1 MVEVYRSTDEDR
13 AQPTVSIIVA
23 CKEFDPYV
31 LQCINESK
39 KLDFRNFELI
49 ILPDSEP
56 EEKEAGVRIIPTGPI
71 PPSQKRNIGAGKSRG
86 EILAFLDGDA
96 YPARDWL
103 RNAVQHLRDN
113 SVPAVGGPSITPET
127 DKIMQKASGEILSS
141 YFGSGPMSLRN
152 SKKSAR
158 RCDDLPSVN
167 LVVRKES
174 FDRIGGFDSSFWPG
188 EDSKFCRDLA
198 KEEGTSLLYAPDVQV
213 FHHRRALFRPHLK
226 QIAGYGLH
234 RGYFSKRFPENSRKI
249 TYFIPAALVLAIA
262 TSVAL
267 LFTNGILSTF
277 AVAFLGF
284 YLAIL
289 LIGASMVGLRRK
301 NARLASVVFLGTIA
315 THICYGAFF
324 LKGLLSRNL
333 AR

>member
-113 SVPAVGGPSITPET
+113 SVPAVGG
-127 DKIMQKASGEILSS
+127 
-141 YFGSGPMSLRN
+141 LRF
-152 SKKSAR
+152 SH
-158 RCDDLPSVN
+158 P
-167 LVVRKES
+167 
-174 FDRIGGFDSSFWPG
+174 
-188 EDSKFCRDLA
+188 
-198 KEEGTSLLYAPDVQV
+198 TSDQDP
-213 FHHRRALFRPHLK
+213 
-226 QIAGYGLH
+226 
-234 RGYFSKRFPENSRKI
+234 
-249 TYFIPAALVLAIA
+249 
-262 TSVAL
+262 
-267 LFTNGILSTF
+267 
-277 AVAFLGF
+277 
-284 YLAIL
+284 
-289 LIGASMVGLRRK
+289 
-301 NARLASVVFLGTIA
+301 
-315 THICYGAFF
+315 
-324 LKGLLSRNL
+324 
-333 AR
+333 

>member
-1 MVEVYRSTDEDR
+1 MVGTEPPDEER
-13 AQPTVSIIVA
+13 TKPTVSIIVA

-31 LQCINESK
+31 LQCVDESK
-39 KLDFRNFELI
+39 KLDFQNFEMI
-49 ILPDSEP
+49 VLPDSDFGM
-56 EEKEAGVRIIPTGPI
+56 KETGVTVIPTGPI
-71 PPSQKRNIGAGKSRG
+71 PPSEKRNIGAGKSKG
-86 EILAFLDGDA
+86 EILAFIDGDA

-103 RNAVQHLRDN
+103 RNAVRHLRDN
-113 SVPAVGGPSITPET
+113 SVVAVGGPSITPET
-127 DKIMQKASGEILSS
+127 DEIMQRASGEILSS
-141 YFGSGPMSLRN
+141 YVGSGPLSLRN
-152 SKKSAR
+152 SRRGAR

-188 EDSKFCRDLA
+188 EDTKFCRDLA
-198 KEEGTSLLYAPDVQV
+198 KKEGPSLLYAPDVQV
-213 FHHRRALFRPHLK
+213 FHHRRALFGPHLK

-249 TYFIPAALVLAIA
+249 TYFIPAALVLALA

-267 LFTNGILSTF
+267 SFTNGLVSKL

-289 LIGASMVGLRRK
+289 LVGATMVGLRRK